1 MDTFLA
7 AELQLGFARCQTFV
21 HCLYILNFKQSLAEL
36 VKAAGFFMT
45 EIFIGVVSCSLALY
59 LMPWHTKTHKARE
72 KREGFKNML
81 KFMLES
87 VENLTT
93 LK

>member
-7 AELQLGFARCQTFV
+7 AEQQLSLARCQALG
-21 HCLYILNFKQSLAEL
+21 HCLYLFNFKQSLAEL
-36 VKAAGFFMT
+36 AKVVVFFMT
-45 EIFIGVVSCSLALY
+45 EIFIGVVSCSLALC
-59 LMPWHTKTHKARE
+59 LMPWHGKAHKAGE
-72 KREGFKNML
+72 KEEGFKNML